1 MGKAQSR
8 PTAGFASR
16 HTRVLAAFA
25 LFLVLAM
32 PLAGTWPDQNA
43 GAQVIWDFWVASD
56 MDLYGNDQTIRLF
69 GSIGYAIAD
78 HPIVIQVFDERNNL
92 VDLDQ
97 VQTDSSG
104 GFEATVGPI
113 RDDGSY
119 TVHAKHEFA
128 GSTWTTFTIG
138 LPPEAVSVEAPQE
151 PVPEAGDAPPET
163 EDAVPPVR
171 ETSPRAPM
179 TGVVTVLHCMFE
191 GPKFIISGL
200 VLDGDVDPVC
210 IMLSTALIT
219 LLIILIPW
227 SVYRRR
233 RRKRQAKYE
242 ETMPSG
248 RDVAREPQPETG
260 AEPSSVPT
268 RGGTGAF
275 PPEAVRESA
284 KPQEISPDHGAVD
297 SSRQKAAVGEFPQK
311 TPQPGRRAG
320 SSPLSKPVET
330 APTQKRKPA
339 VKAAAPAVQKAPDRA
354 SVWQVGKTGVAAK
367 LKGKLVAFDTN
378 ICIRYMCAKF
388 LDDGEMSDKARD
400 FFGEKQE
407 AEMVPDI
414 PDCIDAAL
422 KGGAVRLPW
431 KTITEFDGVI
441 NGFITRDKKMDEDDK
456 QKLEK
461 ARLFKIIF
469 ESREIS
475 AHGDITI
482 ESKPDDLVNV
492 EKMFDGFA
500 KSTHPG
506 MKKKMAKVYQ
516 KRLDKANKNKDKA
529 KIAEVERARADKKF
543 PLGEGDKEILAAVL
557 TNSTKPGPICLIT
570 MDGDFTRFVGEI
582 REKIGIEI
590 VSGFQNQ

>member
-1 MGKAQSR
+1 MGKAQSW
-8 PTAGFASR
+8 PTAGVASR
-16 HTRVLAAFA
+16 RTRVLAAFA

-32 PLAGTWPDQNA
+32 PLAGTWPDQSA
-43 GAQVIWDFWVASD
+43 SAQVIWDFWMESD

-69 GSIGYAIAD
+69 GNIGYAIAD

-138 LPPEAVSVEAPQE
+138 QPPEAVLEEALQE
-151 PVPEAGDAPPET
+151 PVPETGDAPPET
-163 EDAVPPVR
+163 EDAVPPAQ

-179 TGVVTVLHCMFE
+179 IEVETVLHCTAE
-191 GPKFIISGL
+191 GLNFIMSGF
-200 VLDGDVDPVC
+200 VPDGDVEPVC
-210 IMLSTALIT
+210 IILPAAFISLLVIVA
-219 LLIILIPW
+219 LLILYGFRW
-227 SVYRRR
+227 RG
-233 RRKRQAKYE
+233 RQAEHKG
-242 ETMPSG
+242 TMPSG
-248 RDVAREPQPETG
+248 RDGQREPQPETG
-260 AEPSSVPT
+260 AESSSVPT
-268 RGGTGAF
+268 RGTGAF
-275 PPEAVRESA
+275 PPQEAVRESV
-284 KPQEISPDHGAVD
+284 KSQEQPPDHGAVVR
-297 SSRQKAAVGEFPQK
+297 SSQKAAGGGFPQK
-311 TPQPGRRAG
+311 KPQSGHRTD
-320 SSPLSKPVET
+320 SSSLSKPVET

-354 SVWQVGKTGVAAK
+354 SVRQVGKTGVAAK

-378 ICIRYMCAKF
+378 ICIRYMRAKF

-400 FFGEKQE
+400 FFGEEQE

-431 KTITEFDGVI
+431 RTITEFDGVI

-456 QKLEK
+456 PKLEK

-482 ESKPDDLVNV
+482 GPNPDDLVKV

-500 KSTHPG
+500 KSTHTG
-506 MKKKMAKVYQ
+506 MKKKMEKVYQ
-516 KRLDKANKNKDKA
+516 KRLDKANEDKDEA
-529 KIAEVERARADKKF
+529 KIAKVERARADKKF
-543 PLGEGDKEILAAVL
+543 PLGKGDKEILAAVL
-557 TNSTKPGPICLIT
+557 TNSTEPEPICLIT

-582 REKIGIEI
+582 RASIGIEI
-590 VSGFQNQ
+590 VSGFQD